1 MAKVCIIVV
10 DNGFFV
16 IIVIYFYLFRPIN
29 IKKTILQNEILEIRD
44 VSKSYGRL
52 KALDSLSL
60 TVERGSVF
68 GILGPNGSGK
78 TTTLGILLD
87 IIKPDRGNY
96 FWFGKK
102 PDATIR
108 KRIGALLEQPLFYP
122 YLTAVQN
129 LKIIAD
135 IRGVRY
141 EEIDEVLDMVRLS
154 DRKWYKCN
162 SFSFG
167 MKQRLAIAAAM
178 LGKPEVLILDEPTN
192 GLDPKGIADI
202 RNLIVKVAKMGFTII
217 LASHLLDEVEKVCTH
232 VLVLEKG
239 KKRYAGPVNEALG
252 NSFIIE
258 VAAPDLLSLQ
268 SALKQIPQVKTITRQ
283 NTMFV
288 LNVHDDLTPDL
299 LNRKLSDQGI
309 YLTHLA
315 VRNKSLEKYFLE
327 LLSDGHE

>member
-1 MAKVCIIVV
+1 M
-10 DNGFFV
+10 
-16 IIVIYFYLFRPIN
+16 
-29 IKKTILQNEILEIRD
+29 EIRNL
-44 VSKSYGRL
+44 SKSYGRL

-60 TVERGSVF
+60 TVEKGSVF

-87 IIKPDRGNY
+87 IIKADSGEH

-102 PDATIR
+102 PDAALR

-122 YLTAVQN
+122 YMTAVDN
-129 LKIIAD
+129 LKVVAD
-135 IRGVRY
+135 IRGVSY
-141 EEIDEVLDMVRLS
+141 DEIDGVLQMVHLS
-154 DRKWYKCN
+154 ERKLYKY
-162 SFSFG
+162 STFSLG

-202 RNLIVKVAKMGFTII
+202 RNLIIEVAQHGFTII

-239 KKRYAGPVNEALG
+239 KKRFAGPVNEALG
-252 NSFIIE
+252 GSLMVE
-258 VAAPDLLSLQ
+258 VAAKDSGKLEKT
-268 SALKQIPQVKTITRQ
+268 LKQITAVKSFTKQ
-283 NTMFV
+283 NGMLV
-288 LNVHDDLTPDL
+288 LTVDEGL
-299 LNRKLSDQGI
+299 LPEMLNKMLADQGV
-309 YLTHLA
+309 YLTHLV

-327 LLSDGHE
+327 LLSESHEKIS

>member
-1 MAKVCIIVV
+1 MQK
-10 DNGFFV
+10 
-16 IIVIYFYLFRPIN
+16 
-29 IKKTILQNEILEIRD
+29 EILEIRNL
-44 VSKSYGRL
+44 SKSYGRL

-60 TVERGSVF
+60 KVEKGSIF

-87 IIKPDRGNY
+87 IIKPDRGEH

-102 PDATIR
+102 PDAALR

-135 IRGVRY
+135 IRGAGY
-141 EEIDEVLDMVRLS
+141 NEIDEVLEMVRLS
-154 DRKWYKCN
+154 ERKLYKY
-162 SFSFG
+162 SSVSLG

-178 LGKPEVLILDEPTN
+178 LGSPEVLILDEPTN

-202 RNLIVKVAKMGFTII
+202 RNLILSVAQRGFTII

-239 KKRYAGPVNEALG
+239 KKRYAGPVSEALG
-252 NSFIIE
+252 DTIRLE
-258 VAAPDLLSLQ
+258 VAAENPEKLQ
-268 SALKQIPQVKTITRQ
+268 MVLKQIPQVKSVT
-283 NTMFV
+283 
-288 LNVHDDLTPDL
+288 
-299 LNRKLSDQGI
+299 K
-309 YLTHLA
+309 
-315 VRNKSLEKYFLE
+315 
-327 LLSDGHE
+327 

>member
-1 MAKVCIIVV
+1 
-10 DNGFFV
+10 
-16 IIVIYFYLFRPIN
+16 
-29 IKKTILQNEILEIRD
+29 LQNEILEIRD

-87 IIKPDRGNY
+87 IM
-96 FWFGKK
+96 
-102 PDATIR
+102 TIR

-141 EEIDEVLDMVRLS
+141 EEIDEVLDMVSLS

-162 SFSFG
+162 SFSLG

-202 RNLIVKVAKMGFTII
+202 RNLIEKVAKMGFTII

-232 VLVLEKG
+232 VLVLEK
-239 KKRYAGPVNEALG
+239 NEALG
-252 NSFIIE
+252 NSFVIE
-258 VAAPDLLSLQ
+258 VSARDMLSLQ
-268 SALKQIPQVKTITRQ
+268 A
-283 NTMFV
+283 
-288 LNVHDDLTPDL
+288 NVHDDLTPDQ